1 LTAGIRDQ
9 RSEIRDQGEI
19 GHKKSETGNLGIRIF
34 EEDKN

>member
-9 RSEIRDQGEI
+9 GGI
-19 GHKKSETGNLGIRIF
+19 GHKKFETGNLGIRIF